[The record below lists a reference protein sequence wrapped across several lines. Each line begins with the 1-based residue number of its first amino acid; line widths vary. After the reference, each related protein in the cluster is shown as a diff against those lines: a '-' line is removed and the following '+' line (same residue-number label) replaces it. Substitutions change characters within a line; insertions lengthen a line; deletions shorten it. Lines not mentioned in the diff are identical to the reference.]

1 MKRLVLLACLLTS
14 VGVHAQEWPGWK
26 RLLEALAEQ
35 HLEICREDPR
45 QPHVE
50 ALGRALLAR
59 QNPKPPWEFVVVDS
73 PKIDAGC
80 GGEGTIYVTRGLLDL
95 QLEDDELAGILGHEV
110 AHGMMHHVEQN
121 QQPRL
126 QMEQAR
132 LDQQKALQEV
142 DDLEKL
148 RAQLSPE
155 EFQRRQ
161 KELAG
166 KALELKERIAIIQ
179 ASARKVE
186 LNLRAQEADA
196 DSIGLQLAR
205 LAGYREDGLVTALA
219 KIQAAGGNPQTLAGY
234 RHPPVAYRLTRL
246 RQLLQLL
253 KALSPPQS
261 PDRWPNDR
269 TSPGDTSPR
278 P

>member
-1 MKRLVLLACLLTS
+1 MKRLVLLACLLTP
-14 VGVHAQEWPGWK
+14 VCVHAQEWPGWK
-26 RLLEALAEQ
+26 RLREALAEQ
-35 HLEICREDPR
+35 QLEISRDDPR

-50 ALGRALLAR
+50 AVGRALLAR
-59 QNPKPPWEFVVVDS
+59 QNPRPPWEFVVVDS
-73 PKIDAGC
+73 PKVDAGC

-95 QLEDDELAGILGHEV
+95 ELDDDELAGILGHEV
-110 AHGMMHHVEQN
+110 AHGMMHHVELN

-132 LDQQKALQEV
+132 LDQQKALLEV
-142 DDLEKL
+142 EELE
-148 RAQLSPE
+148 RQRSRLSPE
-155 EFQRRQ
+155 EFARRQ
-161 KELAG
+161 KELAR
-166 KALELKERIAIIQ
+166 KALELQERIAIIQ
-179 ASARKVE
+179 ASAKKVE

-219 KIQAAGGNPQTLAGY
+219 KVQEAGGNPQNLAGY

-261 PDRWPNDR
+261 PDRSPNDQ
-269 TSPGDTSPR
+269 TSPGGTSPR